1 MKFGQDLKANIVPEW
16 AAGYIQYDKLKELI
30 RRLSDEATPAEQREK
45 VEEDFFLLL
54 EEELEKVNS
63 FYLKKVNDFEAEL
76 EDYDASQKQ
85 QQRQVQGGTTV
96 EEEDDDDD
104 GSDDDEDDDAETTTP
119 SSRREPQQPRA
130 VEQNL
135 ARLHAEIGQL
145 QAFVWL
151 NTQGFEKIMKK
162 YDKFQNLRHTA
173 KAKTPDFEARLRN
186 EAFKNDRLET
196 VLERFKLLRSRLNAE
211 RGAVELKL
219 ISGSANKPLA
229 EEVAAR
235 LGIPL
240 SPAQVRRFND
250 GEVNIQ
256 LCDSVRGCSV
266 FIVQPTCPPVND
278 HLVEL
283 LLLISAARRASAAS
297 VTAVVPYYGYA
308 RQDRKDRAR
317 VPISA
322 ADVARMM
329 EAVGVDRVVCVDLH
343 CAQIQGFF
351 GPTTP
356 VDNLFAAPIAVNYF
370 MQKNLVKPVVVSP
383 DAGGVARAKL
393 FMEGFAKLPDDPPD
407 VSLAVIIKQRAAAGQ
422 IASMHLVGNVAGSDC
437 IIVDDMI
444 DTAGTLSA
452 AANELKNFGATR
464 VFAFASH
471 GLFSGPAAQRI
482 EACALE
488 EVIVANTV
496 PLKPD
501 VAAHTRK
508 IRQLSVGKLLE
519 GAIRGIHHGTSVS
532 ALFDA
537 NVGTSDI
544 VTGQI

>member
-1 MKFGQDLKANIVPEW
+1 MKFGQDLKANVVPEW
-16 AAGYIQYDKLKELI
+16 AEGYIEYDSLKSLIRKISGAQTTTLKETL
-30 RRLSDEATPAEQREK
+30 
-45 VEEDFFLLL
+45 EEDFFLLL
-54 EEELEKVNS
+54 EKELEKVNK
-63 FYLKKVNDFEAEL
+63 FYLKKVDDFEAAL
-76 EDYDASQKQ
+76 VATDQAAKSTTPTK
-85 QQRQVQGGTTV
+85 RGTTV
-96 EEEDDDDD
+96 EEEDDDDNSD
-104 GSDDDEDDDAETTTP
+104 DDDDDDEDTVTATEQPPTSAFVAMETATQER
-119 SSRREPQQPRA
+119 SLGR
-130 VEQNL
+130 V
-135 ARLHAEIGQL
+135 HAEIGQL

-162 YDKFQNLRHTA
+162 YDKFTGLRHTDA
-173 KAKTPDFEARLRN
+173 AKTPAFETRLRN
-186 EAFKNDRLET
+186 EAFKSDRLDA
-196 VLERFKLLRSRLNAE
+196 VLERFKLLRNRLNAE

-219 ISGSANKPLA
+219 ISGSANKQLA

-250 GEVNIQ
+250 GEINIQ

-266 FIVQPTCPPVND
+266 FILQPTCPPVND

-370 MQKNLVKPVVVSP
+370 HQKNLIKPVILSP

-393 FMEGFAKLPDDPPD
+393 FMEGFAKAHDTD
-407 VSLAVIIKQRAAAGQ
+407 VTLAVIIKQRAAAGQ
-422 IASMHLVGNVAGSDC
+422 VASMHLVGSVKDSDC

-444 DTAGTLSA
+444 DTAGTLTKA
-452 AANELKNFGATR
+452 ADELKAFGAKR

-471 GLFSGPAAQRI
+471 GLFSGPAADRI
-482 EACALE
+482 ENCALE

-496 PLKPD
+496 PLRPD
-501 VAAHTRK
+501 VLSRTRK
-508 IRQLSVGKLLE
+508 IRQVSVGKLLE
-519 GAIRGIHHGTSVS
+519 AAIRGIHHGTSVS

-537 NVGTSDI
+537 NVQGEI
-544 VTGQI
+544 LP